1 MGWNNNGGGN
11 RQAPAPIIPT
21 AFDDRNYVLY
31 AEGKVD
37 GGQSVPSMKF
47 SVAKNQP
54 RITVYTGRKIGQDQK
69 SESLWARMSPYAY
82 YNFLALLEMVAR
94 GPNDVRYA
102 QKNDT
107 MIPDKQNPGKK
118 KQITE
123 TQTWVGKDDQGV
135 VWVAVTKYNAPNIQF
150 QFKPPRFHD
159 ILTSDGKSMPLA
171 QVSMLCAL
179 EFIRLHRALLT
190 SVLAVSFDGES
201 QSVPQKGGNNNW
213 QGNRNGGGNDRNNGN
228 NNSGNSWKGNNNNSG
243 GNNNWKN
250 NKPANDATAGWG
262 QPNNHSANDD
272 DDDDDDDAAPAF
284 QGLPL

>member
-11 RQAPAPIIPT
+11 RPAPAPIIPT

-31 AEGKVD
+31 AEGKVE
-37 GGQSVPSMKF
+37 GGQSTPSMKF

-54 RITVYTGRKIGQDQK
+54 RITVYTGRKTGPDQK

-159 ILTSDGKSMPLA
+159 ILTADGKPMQLA

-228 NNSGNSWKGNNNNSG
+228 NNSGGGWKGNNNNSG
-243 GNNNWKN
+243 GNNNWKSNNN

-272 DDDDDDDAAPAF
+272 DDDDAAPAF